1 MEAINV
7 ALKKVQFRDGCSAI
21 FFRAAHL
28 HCVLAQRVEPR
39 VKVLAGDSGFDAFP
53 VDNVQE
59 ADVAER
65 VSRIGTDGV
74 EDGVELDEVEE
85 QHDKGEEPPEGGQEP
100 RRWRLQRWRLEIK

>member
-1 MEAINV
+1 MD
-7 ALKKVQFRDGCSAI
+7 VQQF

-39 VKVLAGDSGFDAFP
+39 VKVPAGDSGFDAFP

-74 EDGVELDEVEE
+74 EEE
-85 QHDKGEEPPEGGQEP
+85 ENFAKSSF
-100 RRWRLQRWRLEIK
+100 